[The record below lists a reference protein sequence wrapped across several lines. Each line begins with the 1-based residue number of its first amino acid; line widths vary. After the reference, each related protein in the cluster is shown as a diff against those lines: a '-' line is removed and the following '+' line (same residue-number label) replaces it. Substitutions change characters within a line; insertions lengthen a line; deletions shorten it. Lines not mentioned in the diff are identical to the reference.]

1 MAFSTP
7 HGLALPAARAAG
19 TFETGPRKRHR
30 RAGSAAG
37 AQLVL
42 HALDELAERHT
53 PNGLHVGER
62 LALATE
68 VSHIVRRYA
77 VDATAD
83 EAPAQPPVTP
93 PPPPGTPTTRS
104 RATSPKGD
112 PGE

>member
-1 MAFSTP
+1 M
-7 HGLALPAARAAG
+7 
-19 TFETGPRKRHR
+19 
-30 RAGSAAG
+30 
-37 AQLVL
+37 L

-77 VDATAD
+77 VDATTD

-93 PPPPGTPTTRS
+93 PPPPESAT
-104 RATSPKGD
+104 RATSPLGD

>member
-1 MAFSTP
+1 M
-7 HGLALPAARAAG
+7 
-19 TFETGPRKRHR
+19 
-30 RAGSAAG
+30 
-37 AQLVL
+37 L

-77 VDATAD
+77 VDATTD

-93 PPPPGTPTTRS
+93 PPPPGTPMTRS